1 MLRQSPVNEQLVV
14 SPLSVIFALA
24 MVHAGA
30 ERKTK
35 AQINQVILNG
45 ATDDE
50 IIDFYSNL
58 ARETLKPSNGVQM
71 RVANAFFIE
80 YEFPSRAGES
90 QALCVFRVT
99 SGARVACGANQCD
112 EIIDAFVSDS
122 TEGKIQN
129 FITEDEVRGAFSLI
143 INAVLFSAEW
153 EHEFSKESVLSRTFH
168 SGENV
173 QKQVEFLNQRE
184 NRYFAKDADMEVLSL
199 RYEGPSYALNVIL
212 PKISIPKMK
221 IETDFDLKKALVAMG
236 VTEMFTSS
244 ADLTG
249 IAKSPPLMVSDA
261 KHRGMIEIDE
271 KGTTAAAATGLG
283 MVAVSAIQNQPR
295 RFVADHPFIFTL
307 TKDNNPLAFRNAETD
322 FGLNML
328 RQSPTDVTLV
338 VSPLSVIFA
347 LTLVQAGAKG
357 ETKSQI
363 NKVISNG
370 GLESVKNKKCKC
382 RLSRPSQEPQPEFEY
397 DTEICKVKANLLA
410 CLLTKAT
417 DDQIVE
423 FYSNLAKITLTP
435 TNGVN
440 TRIANA
446 FFMDKKFSIE
456 KQYADTIKR
465 EYSAKVEAL
474 DFEQAKQAAETI
486 DEFVS
491 KTTEGKIKHFI
502 TEDLVSEAL
511 SLIVN
516 AIYFKSKWKH
526 EFSKDSTT
534 NKTFYSSA
542 NSKKEIE
549 FLNERDAFRNYAE
562 DEDMEVLSLPY
573 NDKSYAFNIILPKKR
588 FGLNELRGKLS
599 GALIQK
605 LLAKLQPTILTI
617 SFPKINIETD
627 FKLKEALIAMG
638 VTEMFSDSADLTG
651 IAKFPPLTVSKAAH
665 KAIIEVDESGTV
677 AAAVTVFKVA
687 MATSVGQPMIRRFVA
702 DHPFIF
708 VLTKDNNP
716 LFMGQFA

>member
-1 MLRQSPVNEQLVV
+1 MGTH
-14 SPLSVIFALA
+14 LS
-24 MVHAGA
+24 
-30 ERKTK
+30 E
-35 AQINQVILNG
+35 
-45 ATDDE
+45 
-50 IIDFYSNL
+50 
-58 ARETLKPSNGVQM
+58 
-71 RVANAFFIE
+71 
-80 YEFPSRAGES
+80 
-90 QALCVFRVT
+90 
-99 SGARVACGANQCD
+99 
-112 EIIDAFVSDS
+112 
-122 TEGKIQN
+122 
-129 FITEDEVRGAFSLI
+129 
-143 INAVLFSAEW
+143 
-153 EHEFSKESVLSRTFH
+153 
-168 SGENV
+168 
-173 QKQVEFLNQRE
+173 
-184 NRYFAKDADMEVLSL
+184 
-199 RYEGPSYALNVIL
+199 
-212 PKISIPKMK
+212 
-221 IETDFDLKKALVAMG
+221 
-236 VTEMFTSS
+236 
-244 ADLTG
+244 
-249 IAKSPPLMVSDA
+249 
-261 KHRGMIEIDE
+261 
-271 KGTTAAAATGLG
+271 
-283 MVAVSAIQNQPR
+283 
-295 RFVADHPFIFTL
+295 
-307 TKDNNPLAFRNAETD
+307 
-322 FGLNML
+322 
-328 RQSPTDVTLV
+328 
-338 VSPLSVIFA
+338 
-347 LTLVQAGAKG
+347 
-357 ETKSQI
+357 
-363 NKVISNG
+363 
-370 GLESVKNKKCKC
+370 
-382 RLSRPSQEPQPEFEY
+382 
-397 DTEICKVKANLLA
+397 
-410 CLLTKAT
+410 AT

-716 LFMGQFA
+716 LFMGQQKQLKQDESPLKVTSSRAIFQLLAGSGHFSDQSLFQELSSVISDILRACSFAMAGNISVNDAFLYAEMNFGLNMLRQSPMNETMAVSPLSVIFALALVHAGAEGDTKIQINQVISNGTTDDELIDFYSNLARSTLMPSNGVQARIANAFFLNEKYSIEKEYTDMIIENYSAEVEVLDFGQTKQATKTINSFVSKTTEGKIEDFLTEDIVSGAHSLTINAMYFESKRERDFSNGSSTKRMFRSSENHEEEVDLSSERDESRNDAEDEHMEVLSLRYNNTCCAFNIIFPKKMLGIDELKTNLSEATSQKLPSEPLPTVLTVDFSSEDDHRNRF

>member
-1 MLRQSPVNEQLVV
+1 MGTH
-14 SPLSVIFALA
+14 LS
-24 MVHAGA
+24 
-30 ERKTK
+30 E
-35 AQINQVILNG
+35 
-45 ATDDE
+45 
-50 IIDFYSNL
+50 
-58 ARETLKPSNGVQM
+58 
-71 RVANAFFIE
+71 
-80 YEFPSRAGES
+80 
-90 QALCVFRVT
+90 
-99 SGARVACGANQCD
+99 
-112 EIIDAFVSDS
+112 
-122 TEGKIQN
+122 
-129 FITEDEVRGAFSLI
+129 
-143 INAVLFSAEW
+143 
-153 EHEFSKESVLSRTFH
+153 
-168 SGENV
+168 
-173 QKQVEFLNQRE
+173 
-184 NRYFAKDADMEVLSL
+184 
-199 RYEGPSYALNVIL
+199 
-212 PKISIPKMK
+212 
-221 IETDFDLKKALVAMG
+221 
-236 VTEMFTSS
+236 
-244 ADLTG
+244 
-249 IAKSPPLMVSDA
+249 
-261 KHRGMIEIDE
+261 
-271 KGTTAAAATGLG
+271 
-283 MVAVSAIQNQPR
+283 
-295 RFVADHPFIFTL
+295 
-307 TKDNNPLAFRNAETD
+307 
-322 FGLNML
+322 
-328 RQSPTDVTLV
+328 
-338 VSPLSVIFA
+338 
-347 LTLVQAGAKG
+347 
-357 ETKSQI
+357 
-363 NKVISNG
+363 
-370 GLESVKNKKCKC
+370 
-382 RLSRPSQEPQPEFEY
+382 
-397 DTEICKVKANLLA
+397 
-410 CLLTKAT
+410 AT

-687 MATSVGQPMIRRFVA
+687 MATSLLAGSGHFSDQSLFQELSSVISDILRACSFAMAGNISVNDAFLYAEMNFGLNMLRQSPMNETMAVSPLSVIFALALVHAGAEGDTKIQINQVISNGTTDDELIDFYSNLARSTLMPSNGVQARIANAFFLNEKYSIEKEYTDMIIENYSAEVEVLDFGQTKQATKTINSFVSKTTEGKIEDFLTEDIVSGA
-702 DHPFIF
+702 HSLTINAMYFESKRERDFSNGSSTKRMFRSSENHEEEVDLSSERDESRNDAEDEHMEVLSLRYNNTCCAFNIIF
-708 VLTKDNNP
+708 PKKMLGIDELKTNLSEATSQKLPSEPLPTVLTVDFSSEDDHRNR
-716 LFMGQFA
+716 F

>member
-1 MLRQSPVNEQLVV
+1 MGTH
-14 SPLSVIFALA
+14 LS
-24 MVHAGA
+24 
-30 ERKTK
+30 E
-35 AQINQVILNG
+35 
-45 ATDDE
+45 
-50 IIDFYSNL
+50 
-58 ARETLKPSNGVQM
+58 
-71 RVANAFFIE
+71 
-80 YEFPSRAGES
+80 
-90 QALCVFRVT
+90 
-99 SGARVACGANQCD
+99 
-112 EIIDAFVSDS
+112 
-122 TEGKIQN
+122 
-129 FITEDEVRGAFSLI
+129 
-143 INAVLFSAEW
+143 
-153 EHEFSKESVLSRTFH
+153 
-168 SGENV
+168 
-173 QKQVEFLNQRE
+173 
-184 NRYFAKDADMEVLSL
+184 
-199 RYEGPSYALNVIL
+199 
-212 PKISIPKMK
+212 
-221 IETDFDLKKALVAMG
+221 
-236 VTEMFTSS
+236 
-244 ADLTG
+244 
-249 IAKSPPLMVSDA
+249 
-261 KHRGMIEIDE
+261 
-271 KGTTAAAATGLG
+271 
-283 MVAVSAIQNQPR
+283 
-295 RFVADHPFIFTL
+295 
-307 TKDNNPLAFRNAETD
+307 
-322 FGLNML
+322 
-328 RQSPTDVTLV
+328 
-338 VSPLSVIFA
+338 
-347 LTLVQAGAKG
+347 
-357 ETKSQI
+357 
-363 NKVISNG
+363 
-370 GLESVKNKKCKC
+370 
-382 RLSRPSQEPQPEFEY
+382 
-397 DTEICKVKANLLA
+397 
-410 CLLTKAT
+410 AT

-677 AAAVTVFKVA
+677 AAAVTVFKLLAGSGHFSDQSLFQELSSVISDILRACSFA
-687 MATSVGQPMIRRFVA
+687 MAGNISVNDAFLYAEMNFGLNMLRQSPMNETMAVSPLSVIFALALVHAGAEGDTKIQINQVISNGTTDDELIDFYSNLARSTLMPSNGVQARIANAFFLNEKYSIEKEYTDMIIENYSAEVEVLDFGQTKQATKTINSFVSKTTEGKIEDFLTEDIVSGAHSLTINAMYFESKRERDFSNGSSTKRMFRSSENHEEEVDLSSERDESRNDAEDEHMEVLSLRYNNTCCAFNIIFPKKMLGIDELKTNLSEATSQKLPSE
-702 DHPFIF
+702 PLPT
-708 VLTKDNNP
+708 VLTVDFSSEDDHRNR
-716 LFMGQFA
+716 F